1 MGFSCCEKYGF
12 GGVAGFGEFPGGV
25 TLSHH
30 GNDALADQFQMV
42 CDEHH
47 DGRVRIVRRHYISRA
62 QVALLS
68 YVTKN
73 TEIALTQTIGL
84 VLVPHAYLVAGRG
97 TGPFRFCL
105 KKNDDSPDNQVA
117 RLLACQEAERAGA
130 PVSVGVVSI
139 APDLL
144 RAFNTVV
151 VGSTGEL
158 HFPLRTIWKRPR
170 LAELHSV
177 MSWNKEAEPC

>member
-1 MGFSCCEKYGF
+1 MI
-12 GGVAGFGEFPGGV
+12 
-25 TLSHH
+25 
-30 GNDALADQFQMV
+30 ALADQFQMV

-117 RLLACQEAERAGA
+117 RLLACQRSRTRRRSGFGRG
-130 PVSVGVVSI
+130 GV
-139 APDLL
+139 
-144 RAFNTVV
+144 N
-151 VGSTGEL
+151 
-158 HFPLRTIWKRPR
+158 RPR
-170 LAELHSV
+170 FAQGVQHSRSRV
-177 MSWNKEAEPC
+177 YR